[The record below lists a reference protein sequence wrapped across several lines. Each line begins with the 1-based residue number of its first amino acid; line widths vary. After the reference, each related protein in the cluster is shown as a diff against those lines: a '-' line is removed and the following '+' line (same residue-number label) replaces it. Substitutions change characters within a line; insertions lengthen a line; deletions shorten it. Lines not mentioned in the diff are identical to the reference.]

1 MSSSDESD
9 SDAEFFKALQSDEEA
24 SNGNESSSSDS
35 DKSDLTVLPYQDNE
49 IEAATAMAEMAKGP
63 TKKTR
68 KQRKKQRSKHYMKQ
82 NRDLINLAHT
92 MFWDERKTVTQ
103 IAEALDRPRTTIY
116 GWIQKDKDEVGT
128 PGRRGVLTYEE
139 ERLLVAH
146 MMRVDDMGYGLT
158 RDGIK
163 QEVAALLKNDPK
175 QRYKAWKKRIPSE
188 YIFYTFSSKS
198 VLQNGKSLLFLK
210 SAQNFSLK
218 WSLGNF
224 WYFWYFW

>member
-1 MSSSDESD
+1 MSLSDESD
-9 SDAEFFKALQSDEEA
+9 SDAEFFKALQTDEEA

-63 TKKTR
+63 NRKTR
-68 KQRKKQRSKHYMKQ
+68 KRQKKQRSKHYMKQ

-92 MFWDERKTVTQ
+92 MFWDKRKTVTQ
-103 IAEALDRPRTTIY
+103 IAETLERPRSTVQ
-116 GWIQKDKDEVGT
+116 GWVEDKDIGK
-128 PGRRGVLTYEE
+128 PGRRGILTLEE

-175 QRYKAWKKRIPSE
+175 QRYKAWKEGIPSE
-188 YIFYTFSSKS
+188 FIFHTFSAVSFIPG
-198 VLQNGKSLLFLK
+198 GKSL
-210 SAQNFSLK
+210 
-218 WSLGNF
+218 
-224 WYFWYFW
+224 